1 MSAEKLKF
9 ARFRGC
15 VIMAHLGRR
24 PRDSGS
30 VIDLSQLPSPS
41 PSGSYHLKIHI
52 GQLLRPGLTLV
63 LVLAALPGA
72 FAQGVGTGKSPEK
85 PLPPVVR
92 SLKGDF
98 AASADGAIS
107 LRNATKRQQFN
118 GSQKSTFDRD
128 IASPKSAGF
137 HPDGSR
143 LYVTRSKDALR
154 WCTTPAQCASSRS

>member
-9 ARFRGC
+9 ARFNHKTD
-15 VIMAHLGRR
+15 M
-24 PRDSGS
+24 
-30 VIDLSQLPSPS
+30 
-41 PSGSYHLKIHI
+41 KIHI
-52 GQLLRPGLTLV
+52 GPLRRPRLTLV
-63 LVLAALPGA
+63 LVLAALPAA
-72 FAQGVGTGKSPEK
+72 FAQVVDTIKTADK

-92 SLKGDF
+92 SFIGDYVQ
-98 AASADGAIS
+98 SADGAIS

-143 LYVTRSKDALR
+143 LYVNSLEGCATVVYDARTMRKLKVISHRFEPAADTRWS
-154 WCTTPAQCASSRS
+154 TPSGFYP